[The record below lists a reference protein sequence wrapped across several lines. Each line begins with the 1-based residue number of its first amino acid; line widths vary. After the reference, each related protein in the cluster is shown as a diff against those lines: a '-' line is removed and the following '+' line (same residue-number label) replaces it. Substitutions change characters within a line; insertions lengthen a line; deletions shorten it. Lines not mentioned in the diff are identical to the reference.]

1 MLKYYRFPTLF
12 FLLFIAGG
20 YLFLFIGFF
29 KTPHTTTIKSNSYK
43 QGIIDL
49 SSIDF
54 NTYETINLVGTA
66 EFYWQQLLTPG
77 DFKNSTKPVMSG
89 YLPIPGLWNGFK
101 IGDKT
106 LSGNGYATYRILL
119 KVKDDGRYGIRIK
132 EFDCAYRLWAN
143 GEMAEAGQVATSKE
157 KMIPSW
163 QRNEVYFNAVNH
175 QVEIIIQL
183 SNFQHWKGG
192 PEDMMTFGKS
202 RNIILYKRQHLM
214 AAYFLTGLFLILTV
228 HYMGIYLFRPVDK
241 SSLLFALLCLT
252 IILRLVTTNE
262 KILLD
267 LFPSFPWNMAI
278 RIEYISYMLT
288 APLFTAFYHYLF
300 PKHINKLAI
309 RITLY
314 LALLFTA
321 IVITTPSTIF
331 TYTPIVFQ
339 FVLLSAGLYLFWRL
353 IAATLQKEEDAWMML
368 CSYVFLFFITIND
381 FLYYNKLVGSEF
393 FMPVGLFIV
402 VFSQSF
408 VLSKRLSFAF
418 GTVEDLTS
426 KLEDQNRQLER
437 TVEERTLQVIHQ
449 KDEIEQ
455 QASALTIYN
464 ERLIALDKFKEE
476 MMHMIVHDL
485 KNPLNT
491 IIGVTKLQDIPDK
504 DQLVKEAGKQMLN
517 MVLNILD
524 VSKYEN
530 STMIVQRQSVW
541 ISGLVQD
548 AIKEV
553 SFVSKQRG
561 VQFYLKMNEDLHA
574 DIDKDLML
582 RVLVNLLTN
591 AVKFSPSNG
600 TIHIVTNTTDRKQL
614 RISVIDQGPGI
625 RPEVQQLIFTPYYT
639 LSQSNSNIKP
649 TGLGLTFCK
658 MVVEAH
664 GGTIGINSQV
674 NMGAEIYFDIPVNGD
689 LISGNTI
696 DEMMPTMSSN
706 AIEADDDRILQAKIQ
721 LRRLKVYEISQIYHI
736 IHLLKQ
742 QGFPHRHPWLTQL
755 EQAIIN
761 CDEVAYELL
770 IR

>member
-1 MLKYYRFPTLF
+1 MYKQFRYPTLF

-20 YLFLFIGFF
+20 YIFLLSEYL
-29 KTPHTTTIKSNSYK
+29 KPSDTPSISISSTK
-43 QGIIDL
+43 GIVDL
-49 SSIDF
+49 SSINF
-54 NTYETINLVGTA
+54 NTKKTINLIGES
-66 EFYWQQLLTPG
+66 EFYWQQLLTPT
-77 DFKNSTKPVMSG
+77 DFSNSTKPAISG
-89 YLPIPGLWNGFK
+89 YAPIPGLWNGLK
-101 IGDKT
+101 IDNKT
-106 LSGNGYATYRILL
+106 LTGDGYATYRLL
-119 KVKDDGRYGIRIK
+119 IKVKDDGRYGIRIK

-143 GEMAEAGQVATSKE
+143 GEMVEAGQVGTCKNN
-157 KMIPSW
+157 MVPSW

-175 QVEIIIQL
+175 QVELILQI

-214 AAYFLTGLFLILTV
+214 AAYFLTGLFLILCI
-228 HYMGIYLFRPVDK
+228 HYLGIYLFRPIDK
-241 SSLLFALLCLT
+241 SSLLFSLLCLAIT
-252 IILRLVTTNE
+252 ARLVTTNE

-267 LFPSFPWNMAI
+267 LFPSFPWAIAI
-278 RIEYISYMLT
+278 RIEYISYMLA

-300 PKHINKLAI
+300 PKQISQLAI

-314 LALLFTA
+314 SAMLFSA
-321 IVITTPSTIF
+321 IVIFTPSTIF
-331 TYTPIVFQ
+331 TYTPIIFQ

-353 IAATLQKEEDAWMML
+353 IVATLQKEEDAWMML
-368 CSYVFLFFITIND
+368 SSYIFLFFIAIND
-381 FLYYNKLVGSEF
+381 FLYYNKLMGSEF

-408 VLSKRLSFAF
+408 ILSKRLSFAF
-418 GTVEDLTS
+418 STVEDLTF
-426 KLEDQNRQLER
+426 KLEDYNRQLEK
-437 TVEERTLQVIHQ
+437 TVEERTLQIMHQ

-455 QASALTIYN
+455 QASALTISN

-504 DQLVKEAGKQMLN
+504 DQLVEEAGKQMLN

-524 VSKYEN
+524 VSRYEN
-530 STMIVQRQSVW
+530 STMMVQRQSVW

-561 VQFYLKMNEDLHA
+561 VQFHLKMNEDLHA

-582 RVLVNLLTN
+582 RVLINLLTN
-591 AVKFSPSNG
+591 AVKFSPANG
-600 TIHIVTNTTDRKQL
+600 IIQIISSITEKNQL

-639 LSQSNSNIKP
+639 QSQSNSSIKP

-674 NMGAEIYFDIPVNGD
+674 QMGAEIFFNIPM
-689 LISGNTI
+689 NT
-696 DEMMPTMSSN
+696 DGLSN
-706 AIEADDDRILQAKIQ
+706 MTVEETWPVTAETPIEADDDRILQAKIQ

-736 IHLLKQ
+736 IHQLKQ
-742 QGFPHRHPWLTQL
+742 QGFSHIHPWLVQL
-755 EQAIIN
+755 EQAIVN
-761 CDEVAYELL
+761 CDEVTYELL

>member
-20 YLFLFIGFF
+20 YLFMVVELF
-29 KTPHTTTIKSNSYK
+29 KPTSSSKAESTTSTK
-43 QGIIDL
+43 GIIDL

-54 NTYETINLVGTA
+54 NTQKTINLIGES
-66 EFYWQQLLTPG
+66 EFYWQQLLTPD
-77 DFKNSTKPVMSG
+77 DFKNNTKPVITG
-89 YLPIPGLWNGFK
+89 YLPLPGLWNSFK
-101 IGDKT
+101 IDNHT
-106 LSGNGYATYRILL
+106 LSGEGYATYRMLI
-119 KVKDDGRYGIRIK
+119 KVREDGRYGIRIK

-143 GEMAEAGQVATSKE
+143 GEMVEAGVVATTKE
-157 KMIPSW
+157 KMTASW
-163 QRNEVYFNAVNH
+163 QRNEIYFNTVDKH
-175 QVEIIIQL
+175 VELIIQL
-183 SNFQHWKGG
+183 SNFHHWKGG
-192 PEDMMTFGKS
+192 PEDMMTLGKS
-202 RNIILYKRQHLM
+202 RDIILYKRQHLM
-214 AAYFLTGLFLILTV
+214 AAYFLTGLFVILCI
-228 HYMGIYLFRPVDK
+228 HYLGIYLFRPVDK
-241 SSLLFALLCLT
+241 SSLLFSLLCLAIT
-252 IILRLVTTNE
+252 ARLVTTNE

-267 LFPSFPWNMAI
+267 LFPTVPWAIAI
-278 RIEYISYMLT
+278 RIEYISYMLA

-300 PKHINKLAI
+300 PRQISQLAV

-314 LALLFTA
+314 LAMLFSA
-321 IVITTPSTIF
+321 IVIFTPSTIF

-353 IAATLQKEEDAWMML
+353 IVATLQKEEDAWMML
-368 CSYVFLFFITIND
+368 SSYVFLFFITIND
-381 FLYYNKLVGSEF
+381 FLYYNKLIGSEF

-408 VLSKRLSFAF
+408 ILSKRLSFAF
-418 GTVEDLTS
+418 STVEDLTF
-426 KLEDQNRQLER
+426 KLEEHNRQLEK
-437 TVEERTLQVIHQ
+437 TVEERTVQIIHQ

-455 QASALTIYN
+455 QASALTISN

-504 DQLVKEAGKQMLN
+504 DQLVEEAGKQMLN

-600 TIHIVTNTTDRKQL
+600 TVHIVTNTTERKQL

-639 LSQSNSNIKP
+639 QSQTNSNIKP

-664 GGTIGINSQV
+664 GGTIGINSQI
-674 NMGAEIYFDIPVNGD
+674 NMGAEIYFDIPVNTE
-689 LISGNTI
+689 LFSNLAIEEI
-696 DEMMPTMSSN
+696 LPPTNNSP
-706 AIEADDDRILQAKIQ
+706 IEADDDRILQAKIQ

-742 QGFPHRHPWLTQL
+742 QGFPHHHPWLTQL

>member
-1 MLKYYRFPTLF
+1 MYKQFRFPTLF
-12 FLLFIAGG
+12 FLLFIASG
-20 YLFLFIGFF
+20 YIFLLSEYL
-29 KTPHTTTIKSNSYK
+29 KPSDTPSISISSTKGIVDLITIN
-43 QGIIDL
+43 
-49 SSIDF
+49 F
-54 NTYETINLVGTA
+54 NTKKTINLIGES
-66 EFYWQQLLTPG
+66 EFYWQQLLTPT
-77 DFKNSTKPVMSG
+77 DFSNSTKPAMSG
-89 YLPIPGLWNGFK
+89 YAPIPGLWNGLK
-101 IGDKT
+101 IGNKT
-106 LSGNGYATYRILL
+106 LTGEGYATYRLII

-143 GEMAEAGQVATSKE
+143 GEMVEAGQVGTCKNN
-157 KMIPSW
+157 MVPSW

-175 QVEIIIQL
+175 QVELILQI

-202 RNIILYKRQHLM
+202 RNIILYKRHHLM
-214 AAYFLTGLFLILTV
+214 AAYFLTGLFLILAI
-228 HYMGIYLFRPVDK
+228 HYFGIYLFRPVDK
-241 SSLLFALLCLT
+241 SSLLFGLLCLT
-252 IILRLVTTNE
+252 IILRLITTNE

-267 LFPSFPWNMAI
+267 IFPSFSWNIAI
-278 RIEYISYMLT
+278 RIEYISYMMA
-288 APLFTAFYHYLF
+288 APLFTAFYRALF
-300 PKHINKLAI
+300 PKHISKVAFQITFGLA
-309 RITLY
+309 
-314 LALLFTA
+314 ALFTF
-321 IVITTPSTIF
+321 IVIVTPSTIF
-331 TYTPIVFQ
+331 TYTPVAFQ
-339 FVLLSAGLYLFWRL
+339 FVIMATALYLLWRL

-368 CSYVFLFFITIND
+368 CSYIFLFLIAIND
-381 FLYYNKLVGSEF
+381 FLYYNKLIGSEF

-418 GTVEDLTS
+418 STVEDLTT
-426 KLEDQNRQLER
+426 KLEDHNRQLEK
-437 TVEERTLQVIHQ
+437 TVEERTLQISHQ

-455 QASALTIYN
+455 QASALTISN

-491 IIGVTKLQDIPDK
+491 IIGVTKLHDIAEK
-504 DQLVKEAGKQMLN
+504 DQLIEEAGKQMLN

-561 VQFYLKMNEDLHA
+561 VQFYLKMSEDLHA

-591 AVKFSPSNG
+591 AVKFSPANG
-600 TIHIVTNTTDRKQL
+600 TVHIVSSITEKKQL

-639 LSQSNSNIKP
+639 QSQTISNIKP

-664 GGTIGINSQV
+664 GGAIGINSQIQ
-674 NMGAEIYFDIPVNGD
+674 MGAEIYFDIPVNTD
-689 LISGNTI
+689 NINL
-696 DEMMPTMSSN
+696 N
-706 AIEADDDRILQAKIQ
+706 AIEEKWTASTNIPIEADDDRILQAKIQ

-742 QGFPHRHPWLTQL
+742 QGFPHHHPWLTQL
-755 EQAIIN
+755 EQAIVN